1 MILHDQPRIQLI
13 SINERYEMSL
23 ESGESDAY
31 ARIFI
36 FLAVSI
42 IFWFRD
48 ESVVEAITKN
58 GLYVFKKSE
67 EVILIFLKMIFLVF
81 ESFVISEL
89 GFSPIT
95 IILHPSFWSNFMRF
109 KASLPVNMQKSMYF
123 NL

>member
-1 MILHDQPRIQLI
+1 
-13 SINERYEMSL
+13 MSL

-31 ARIFI
+31 AIILI

-67 EVILIFLKMIFLVF
+67 EVILIF
-81 ESFVISEL
+81 
-89 GFSPIT
+89 
-95 IILHPSFWSNFMRF
+95 
-109 KASLPVNMQKSMYF
+109 
-123 NL
+123 